1 MFARGKICCTLYK
14 TQVKLCK
21 DVVSA
26 AQDDSSPNLW
36 HRWLAHIS
44 EKWLQILAK
53 KSLIPFAKGT
63 SLNHFDFCL
72 FGKQH
77 RVSFNIPSTR
87 KPNVLD
93 LVYSDVY
100 GPIDVETLGGN
111 KYFVTFIDDASQKVW
126 VYVLKTKD
134 QVFEHFKKFHAM
146 VERERGKPL
155 KCLRSD
161 DEGEYTSNEFK
172 NYCSE
177 KGNRH
182 EKTVPSTPLQNGV
195 AKRMNRT
202 IVEKI
207 RCMLRM
213 ANLPKSF
220 WALG

>member
-1 MFARGKICCTLYK
+1 M
-14 TQVKLCK
+14 
-21 DVVSA
+21 
-26 AQDDSSPNLW
+26 
-36 HRWLAHIS
+36 
-44 EKWLQILAK
+44 AK

-63 SLNHFDFCL
+63 SLNPCEFCL

-126 VYVLKTKD
+126 FYVLKTKD

-146 VERERGKPL
+146 VEREKGKLL

-161 DEGEYTSNEFK
+161 NGGEYTSNEFK
-172 NYCSE
+172 SYCSE
-177 KGNRH
+177 KGIKH
-182 EKTVPSTPLQNGV
+182 EKTILSTPQQNEV
-195 AKRMNRT
+195 AERMNHT

-207 RCMLRM
+207 ICMLRM
-213 ANLPKSF
+213 ANLLKSF
-220 WALG
+220 